1 MEKFAADLIFT
12 PGPGSRYWRSVSQ
25 NKQLWNMW
33 EGGGVLEPRSGEIN
47 KKDYHS
53 LTQLSGFLADVT
65 QELGGWS
72 ERS

>member
-1 MEKFAADLIFT
+1 
-12 PGPGSRYWRSVSQ
+12 
-25 NKQLWNMW
+25 MW

-72 ERS
+72 ERSQM

>member
-1 MEKFAADLIFT
+1 
-12 PGPGSRYWRSVSQ
+12 
-25 NKQLWNMW
+25 MW
-33 EGGGVLEPRSGEIN
+33 EGGGVLGPDSGKIN